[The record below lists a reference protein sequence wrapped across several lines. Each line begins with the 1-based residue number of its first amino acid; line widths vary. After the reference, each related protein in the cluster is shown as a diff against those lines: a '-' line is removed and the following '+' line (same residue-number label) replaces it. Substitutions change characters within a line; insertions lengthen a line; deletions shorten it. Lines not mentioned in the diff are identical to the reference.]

1 MSFRCKPFDS
11 IFSKHHVAFGGSAMD
26 ALNSKIGFGS
36 PEIEM
41 INQVPA
47 SIAVHRFV
55 AYHLECQL
63 FTRAIHVVFLER
75 AFDQ

>member
-1 MSFRCKPFDS
+1 
-11 IFSKHHVAFGGSAMD
+11 MD